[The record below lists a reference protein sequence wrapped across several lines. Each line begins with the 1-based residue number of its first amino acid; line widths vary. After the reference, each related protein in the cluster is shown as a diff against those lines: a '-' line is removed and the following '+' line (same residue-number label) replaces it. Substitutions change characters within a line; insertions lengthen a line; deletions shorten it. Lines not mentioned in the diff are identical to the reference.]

1 MSHKEK
7 EQKKETLTGK
17 DDVQQK
23 PKIGKNKQE
32 ISESAEKK
40 EMKALGQLREQK
52 SRPKKFKRFRRK
64 QVRKRNK
71 KSFLLGK
78 GAFLVKKKKPQR
90 KRPAKDVRTADKKET
105 AAVLGVSAGK
115 SVKSPEKQGK
125 GTVRRLAGE
134 GVGLVRGSKGQSD
147 GERGE
152 SPEQQ
157 ASDAV
162 LEKAGQAGETILKE
176 AGEAIKKASKEKE
189 PVRSVQ
195 EVDQPQTHKQ
205 EIKRATGQDVKSM
218 QEPSVQPVPVFQV
231 PHSPGSGKLKTLE
244 DTLGDGPPQGVAF
257 AQNAVKTAK
266 PTEGDSG
273 EDGYQGSSYIVRKP
287 ELRTSESE
295 PVDLEVPPSSE
306 LYPEPAQTAYDFHP
320 EQNTSLESHKSG
332 DTGEGQ
338 VHTEEQGAVF
348 HTESREPESV
358 PSKSAKNTTQDKRGQ
373 NGHPEKKK
381 ADYEKKK
388 SGNSQLKVKETDSS
402 VKISGK
408 VELNTWQ
415 RDATV
420 NQISNQTPALASG
433 AAQVRSFANY
443 GQAVMAQAGGGA
455 AVGVAGSAATG
466 GVGFAIQ
473 AGEKLAQKLTEQIK
487 EAVQNAVSS
496 FQSSQKS
503 WGAIT
508 AIFFIPLL
516 LMLAVVGVF
525 RMGGSA
531 TNVGLSEQ
539 VLELMPQIREACQNN
554 GIPEYVPLVAA
565 VVMQESGGNVE
576 LVHGDVMQCAEGMG
590 YPVGTPVPVEES
602 LDFGTELLADYLSQ
616 AGSFGPSDIA
626 SISLALQSYNFG
638 GGYLTWALEHYGGY
652 SKENAQEFSDMQAAA
667 MGWSGY
673 GDPEY
678 VDHVLRYYQ
687 VTQGGMGDR
696 SAIANGFFAYPFPGH
711 TWTTYDGHEGIDISF
726 SGIEGQP
733 VYAAA
738 AGTVSYVQNGYGNLQ
753 GSDGLASYGNC
764 VFIDH
769 ENGWES
775 RYAHMTVAVAQQG
788 QYVQEGQLLGYVGN
802 TGNSYGAHLHLA
814 LYYYGSPSSG
824 GVIYAEQA
832 WPQLKE

>member
-1 MSHKEK
+1 MLKTYLEENEFTIDSDGKVLEYEAENDVVRGGIEVEK
-7 EQKKETLTGK
+7 QDTQTGSTPQGNASFAGIDFEIVNSSANPVVVDGQTYK
-17 DDVQQK
+17 PGEVVMTITTNESGWAGTGDNVLPYGRYTVRESKTNESMLKTFTQQTVNVHEN
-23 PKIGKNKQE
+23 GV
-32 ISESAEKK
+32 SVS
-40 EMKALGQLREQK
+40 
-52 SRPKKFKRFRRK
+52 
-64 QVRKRNK
+64 VT
-71 KSFLLGK
+71 
-78 GAFLVKKKKPQR
+78 
-90 KRPAKDVRTADKKET
+90 AKDEVERGGLA
-105 AAVLGVSAGK
+105 L
-115 SVKSPEKQGK
+115 EKQDSI
-125 GTVRRLAGE
+125 T
-134 GVGLVRGSKGQSD
+134 GS
-147 GERGE
+147 
-152 SPEQQ
+152 
-157 ASDAV
+157 
-162 LEKAGQAGETILKE
+162 T
-176 AGEAIKKASKEKE
+176 
-189 PVRSVQ
+189 
-195 EVDQPQTHKQ
+195 
-205 EIKRATGQDVKSM
+205 
-218 QEPSVQPVPVFQV
+218 
-231 PHSPGSGKLKTLE
+231 
-244 DTLGDGPPQGVAF
+244 PQGDANF
-257 AQNAVKTAK
+257 
-266 PTEGDSG
+266 EGITFQIINNS
-273 EDGYQGSSYIVRKP
+273 KN
-287 ELRTSESE
+287 
-295 PVDLEVPPSSE
+295 
-306 LYPEPAQTAYDFHP
+306 DFHP
-320 EQNTSLESHKSG
+320 EQKTSPESHKSG
-332 DTGEGQ
+332 DAGERQ
-338 VHTEEQGAVF
+338 VHTEKQGAIF
-348 HTESREPESV
+348 HTEDREPESV

-381 ADYEKKK
+381 TDYEKKK